1 MTINEFFIILN
12 ALKKH
17 FLSINNR
24 LNNIRHDE
32 IKKNNKNKTR
42 FIKKFSRENFFRST
56 IALASTNTLANTFN
70 RLEKRRFI
78 FKNKIQIFR
87 NVKQKHEN
95 HLNCFICEKNEHFV
109 DNCFH
114 EHSDEI

>member
-1 MTINEFFIILN
+1 MTFHILN
-12 ALKKH
+12 VLKKY
-17 FLSINNR
+17 FFNINNR

-42 FIKKFSRENFFRST
+42 FIKKFSREKFSRSI
-56 IALASTNTLANTFN
+56 IALASTNTFANTFN
-70 RLEKRRFI
+70 RFEKRRFI

-109 DNCFH
+109 DNYSH
-114 EHSDEI
+114 EYNDEI